1 MKKKNEITRREF
13 VKGSVAAS
21 VTIAGAGSLLG
32 SCAPQNLNKELAMT
46 TLGKTGA
53 RVPRIALGLGSR
65 WCSIDDEDQALDV
78 LTHALDNGLYYWD
91 TAGMYENKKN
101 GAISEE
107 RIGKVLKDR
116 RKEVFI
122 STKVSSRDPDD
133 AMREIER
140 SLKRLQVDQL
150 DILKIHNCTAEDLAK
165 IEAKGG
171 PLEIVHRMKEEGV
184 TRFIGFS
191 GHTEATVLK
200 HLASNYDFDTML
212 MALNQWSSEQGFKR
226 QQEAM
231 PTAEKKGMGVMLMK
245 AVRPIENDPSLKP
258 TQLIR
263 YALSLK
269 ETDGVVLGTDSKEV
283 VDSNVRI
290 LKNFETMSQAEMDKI
305 TMRLAPFYR
314 HENIPWMEPGYEDGN
329 WA

>member
-1 MKKKNEITRREF
+1 MKNEISRREF

-21 VTIAGAGSLLG
+21 VTIAGAGGLLG
-32 SCAPQNLNKELAMT
+32 SCAPQHSNAHGLAMT
-46 TLGKTGA
+46 TLGKTG
-53 RVPRIALGLGSR
+53 VTIPRIALGLGSR
-65 WCSIDDEDQALDV
+65 WCAIDDEDQALDV
-78 LTHALDNGLYYWD
+78 LTHALDKGLYYWD

-107 RIGKVLKDR
+107 RIGKILKHR
-116 RKEVFI
+116 RKEIFV
-122 STKVSSRDPDD
+122 STKVSSRDPDE

-140 SLKRLQVDQL
+140 SLKRLQVDQV
-150 DILKIHNCTAEDLAK
+150 DILKVHNCTAEDLGK

-200 HLASNYDFDTML
+200 HLADNYDFDNML
-212 MALNQWSSEQGFKR
+212 MALNHWSAEKGFKR
-226 QQEAM
+226 QEEAM
-231 PTAEKKGMGVMLMK
+231 PAADKKGMGVMLMK
-245 AVRPIENDPSLKP
+245 VVRPIENDVSLKP
-258 TQLIR
+258 TNLIR

-283 VDSNVRI
+283 VDSNVSI
-290 LKNFETMSQAEMDKI
+290 LKNFKPMSQREMNQI
-305 TMRLAPFYR
+305 TMQLAPFYR
-314 HENIPWMEPGYEDGN
+314 HENIPWMKPDYEDGY

>member
-1 MKKKNEITRREF
+1 MKNDLTRREF

-32 SCAPQNLNKELAMT
+32 SCVSPNSNPQGLAMT

-53 RVPRIALGLGSR
+53 KIPRIALGLGSR

-78 LTHALDNGLYYWD
+78 LTYALDKGLYYWD
-91 TAGMYENKKN
+91 TAGSYENEKN

-107 RIGKVLKDR
+107 RIGKILKHR

-122 STKVSSRDPDD
+122 STKVSSRDPDE

-140 SLKRLQVDQL
+140 GLKRLQVDQL
-150 DILKIHNCTAEDLAK
+150 DMLKVHNCSSENLEK

-171 PLEIVHRMKEEGV
+171 PVEIVHRMKEEGV

-191 GHTEATVLK
+191 GHTEATALK
-200 HLASNYDFDTML
+200 HLAVNYDFDNML
-212 MALNQWSSEQGFKR
+212 MALNHWSAEMGFKR
-226 QQEAM
+226 QEEAM
-231 PTAEKKGMGVMLMK
+231 PAADKKGMGVMLMK
-245 AVRPIENDPSLKP
+245 VVRPIENDASLKP
-258 TQLIR
+258 TDLIR

-269 ETDGVVLGTDSKEV
+269 QADGVVLGTDSKEV
-283 VDSNVRI
+283 VDSNVNI
-290 LKNFETMSQAEMDKI
+290 LKNFKTMSQTEMDKI

-314 HENIPWMEPGYEDGN
+314 HKNIPWMEPGYEDGN

>member
-1 MKKKNEITRREF
+1 MKNEITRREF

-21 VTIAGAGSLLG
+21 VTIAGAGSLLE
-32 SCAPQNLNKELAMT
+32 SCAPQNSNPHELAMT
-46 TLGKTGA
+46 TLGKTG
-53 RVPRIALGLGSR
+53 VTIPRIALGLGSR
-65 WCSIDDEDQALDV
+65 WCAIDDEDQALDI
-78 LTHALDNGLYYWD
+78 LTYALDQGLYYWD
-91 TAGMYENKKN
+91 TAGMYENREN

-107 RIGKVLKDR
+107 RIGKILKHR

-122 STKVSSRDPDD
+122 STKVSTRDPDE
-133 AMREIER
+133 AMRHIER
-140 SLKRLQVDQL
+140 SLKRLQVDQV
-150 DILKIHNCTAEDLAK
+150 DILKIHNCTSEDLEK

-191 GHTEATVLK
+191 GHSEATVLK
-200 HLASNYDFDTML
+200 HLAVNYDFDTML
-212 MALNQWSSEQGFKR
+212 MALNHWSAEQGFKR
-226 QQEAM
+226 QEESM
-231 PTAEKKGMGVMLMK
+231 PAADKKGMGVMLMK
-245 AVRPIENDPSLKP
+245 AVRPIENDASLKP
-258 TQLIR
+258 TKLIR

-283 VDSNVRI
+283 VDSKGNI
-290 LKNFETMSQAEMDKI
+290 LKNFKTMSQTEMDQI

-314 HENIPWMEPGYEDGN
+314 HENIPWMKPNYEDGY

>member
-1 MKKKNEITRREF
+1 MKNEITRREF

-21 VTIAGAGSLLG
+21 VTIAGAGSLLS
-32 SCAPQNLNKELAMT
+32 SCSPQSSNPHNLAMT
-46 TLGKTGA
+46 TLGATG
-53 RVPRIALGLGSR
+53 VKIPRIALGLGSR
-65 WCSIDDEDQALDV
+65 WCAIDDEDQALDI

-91 TAGMYENKKN
+91 TASSYENKKN

-107 RIGKVLKDR
+107 RIGKILKHR

-122 STKVSSRDPDD
+122 STKIHSRDPDE
-133 AMREIER
+133 AMQQIER

-150 DILKIHNCTAEDLAK
+150 DMLKVHNCTSEDLQK

-171 PLEIVHRMKEEGV
+171 PLEIVHRMREEGV

-191 GHTEATVLK
+191 GHTEATALK
-200 HLASNYDFDTML
+200 HLAVNYDFDNML
-212 MALNQWSSEQGFKR
+212 MALNHWSAEKGFKR
-226 QQEAM
+226 QEEAM
-231 PTAEKKGMGVMLMK
+231 PAADKKGMGVMLMK
-245 AVRPIENDPSLKP
+245 VVRPKENDTSLEP
-258 TQLIR
+258 EELIR

-283 VDSNVRI
+283 VDSNVGI
-290 LKNFETMSQAEMDKI
+290 LKNFETMSQAHMDRI
-305 TMRLAPFYR
+305 TARLAPFYR
-314 HENIPWMEPGYEDGN
+314 HENIPWMNPSYKDGH

>member
-1 MKKKNEITRREF
+1 MKNEITRREF

-21 VTIAGAGSLLG
+21 VTLAGAGSLLG
-32 SCAPQNLNKELAMT
+32 SCTPQSTNPHGLAMT

-53 RVPRIALGLGSR
+53 TIPRIALGLGSR
-65 WCSIDDEDQALDV
+65 WCAIDDEDQALDV
-78 LTHALDNGLYYWD
+78 LTHALDQGLYYWD
-91 TAGMYENKKN
+91 TAGMYENKEN

-107 RIGKVLKDR
+107 RVGKILKHR
-116 RKEVFI
+116 RKEIFI

-150 DILKIHNCTAEDLAK
+150 DILKIHNCTDEDLEK

-191 GHTEATVLK
+191 GHTEASVLK
-200 HLASNYDFDTML
+200 HLADNYDFDTML
-212 MALNQWSSEQGFKR
+212 MALNHWSAKQGFKR
-226 QQEAM
+226 QEEAM
-231 PTAEKKGMGVMLMK
+231 PAADKKGMGVMLMK
-245 AVRPIENDPSLKP
+245 AVRPIENDASLKP

-283 VDSNVRI
+283 VDSNVSI
-290 LKNFETMSQAEMDKI
+290 LKGFETMSQAEMDKI

-314 HENIPWMEPGYEDGN
+314 HENIPWMKPGYQDGH
-329 WA
+329 WS

>member
-1 MKKKNEITRREF
+1 MKNEITRREF

-32 SCAPQNLNKELAMT
+32 SCAPQNSNPHGLAIT

-53 RVPRIALGLGSR
+53 KIPRIALGLGSR
-65 WCSIDDEDQALDV
+65 WCSIDDEDEALDV
-78 LTHALDNGLYYWD
+78 LTYALDKGLYYWD
-91 TAGMYENKKN
+91 TASSYENREN

-107 RIGKVLKDR
+107 RIGKILKH
-116 RKEVFI
+116 RKEEVFI
-122 STKVSSRDPDD
+122 STKVHSRDPDE
-133 AMREIER
+133 AIRQVEK
-140 SLKRLQVDQL
+140 SLKRLQVDQV
-150 DILKIHNCTAEDLAK
+150 DMLKVHNCSSADLEK

-200 HLASNYDFDTML
+200 HLADNYDFDSML
-212 MALNQWSSEQGFKR
+212 MALNHWSAEMGFKR
-226 QQEAM
+226 QEEAM
-231 PTAEKKGMGVMLMK
+231 PAADKKGMGVMLMK
-245 AVRPIENDPSLKP
+245 VVRPIENDASLKP
-258 TQLIR
+258 TDLIR

-269 ETDGVVLGTDSKEV
+269 EADGVVLGTDSKEV
-283 VDSNVRI
+283 VDSNINI
-290 LKNFETMSQAEMDKI
+290 LKNFKTMSQTEMDQI

-314 HENIPWMEPGYEDGN
+314 HENIPWMKPNYEDGH

>member
-1 MKKKNEITRREF
+1 MKNEITRREF

-21 VTIAGAGSLLG
+21 VTIAGAGGLLG
-32 SCAPQNLNKELAMT
+32 SCTSLNSDQHGLAMT
-46 TLGKTGA
+46 TLGGTG
-53 RVPRIALGLGSR
+53 VKIPRIALGLGSR
-65 WCSIDDEDQALDV
+65 WCAIDDEDQALDV
-78 LTHALDNGLYYWD
+78 LTYALDKGLYYWD
-91 TAGMYENKKN
+91 TAGMYENKEN

-107 RIGKVLKDR
+107 RIGKILKHR

-140 SLKRLQVDQL
+140 SLERLQVDQL
-150 DILKIHNCTAEDLAK
+150 DILKVHNCTTEDLAK

-200 HLASNYDFDTML
+200 HLADNYDFDTML
-212 MALNQWSSEQGFKR
+212 MALNQWSVEKGFKR
-226 QQEAM
+226 QQDAM
-231 PTAEKKGMGVMLMK
+231 PTADKKGMGVMLMK
-245 AVRPIENDPSLKP
+245 AVRPIENNAALKP

-269 ETDGVVLGTDSKEV
+269 EADGVVLGTDSKEV
-283 VDSNVRI
+283 VDSNVNI
-290 LKNFETMSQAEMDKI
+290 LKNFETMTQSEMDKI
-305 TMRLAPFYR
+305 TAQLAPFFR
-314 HENIPWMEPGYEDGN
+314 HENIPWMEPGYQDGH